1 MWCDMNIIETHSV
14 TKNYRVG
21 VGRARVRE
29 MIPPPFDRG
38 LARLFPNWWFK
49 DTFNALEDVSLTVPS
64 SSSVGLVGHNGA
76 GKTTLLKILA
86 GVTAP
91 TTGKVETRGRVA
103 GLIDAVVGF
112 HPELTGRENISF
124 LGSMHGFKRRD
135 MAAKVQQISDF
146 AEIHEMLDTPVKR
159 YSAGMSARL
168 GFATIA
174 ALEPEVLLID
184 EILAVGDANF
194 QQRCIRWLDTYR
206 NEGGTLL
213 FVSHNLGL
221 MRSMTQKVVWLDH
234 GRVVQQGPTTKVLA
248 DYARAMERRSMDAP
262 TGRKS
267 QRAAKRLMKTTG
279 MNRWGAGGARIQEV
293 HVGEPTSRY
302 GLTISINYEA
312 SHIEQGCFCLG
323 FVDEGGN
330 EVGAAVSRNVML
342 REGGGTIRC
351 EIEKLGLRNGIYFPV
366 AAILSTD
373 GTVQDRWRL
382 DRAVV
387 IERDLNILPDGFG
400 PLEIESAWSDGKGGQ
415 IELPRLSSV
424 E

>member
-1 MWCDMNIIETHSV
+1 VDIIETHSV

-29 MIPPPFDRG
+29 MVPPPFDRG
-38 LARLFPNWWFK
+38 LAKVFPNWWFK
-49 DTFNALEDVSLTVPS
+49 DTFNALEDVCLSIPS

-76 GKTTLLKILA
+76 GKTTLLKVLA

-91 TTGKVETRGRVA
+91 TTGTVQTRGRIA

-112 HPELTGRENISF
+112 HPELTGKENISF

-135 MAAKVQQISDF
+135 MAAKVQSISEF
-146 AEIHEMLDTPVKR
+146 AEIDEMLDTPVKR

-174 ALEPEVLLID
+174 ALEPEILLID

-194 QQRCIRWLDTYR
+194 QQRCARWLDEYR
-206 NEGGTLL
+206 TQGGTLL
-213 FVSHNLGL
+213 FVSHNLSL

-234 GRVVQQGPTTKVLA
+234 GKVVQEGPTATVLA
-248 DYARAMERRSMDAP
+248 EYGRAMERRSSDAAV
-262 TGRKS
+262 GGKN
-267 QRAAKRLMKTTG
+267 QRATKKLMKATG

-293 HVGEPTSRY
+293 HVGEPTNDS
-302 GLTISINYEA
+302 LTVTINYEA
-312 SHIEQGCFCLG
+312 SNIEQGYFCLG
-323 FVDEGGN
+323 FVGEGDN
-330 EVGAAVSRNVML
+330 EVGAAVSDSVML
-342 REGGGTIRC
+342 REGGGTIQC
-351 EIEKLGLRNGIYFPV
+351 EIDSLGLRSGIYFPV
-366 AAILSTD
+366 AAIISTD

-387 IERDLNILPDGFG
+387 IERDQNLLPDGFG
-400 PLEIESAWSDGKGGQ
+400 PVEISSEWSGGKGDQ
-415 IELPRLSSV
+415 VEMPRLRSV

>member
-1 MWCDMNIIETHSV
+1 MWCDVNIIETQLV

-29 MIPPPFDRG
+29 MIPPPFDTG
-38 LARLFPNWWFK
+38 LAKVFPKWWFK
-49 DTFNALEDVSLTVPS
+49 DTFNALEDVSLAIPS
-64 SSSVGLVGHNGA
+64 SSSVGLIGHNGA
-76 GKTTLLKILA
+76 GKTTLLKVLA

-91 TTGKVETRGRVA
+91 TVGEVQTRGRIA

-135 MAAKVQQISDF
+135 MAAKVQDISEF
-146 AEIHEMLDTPVKR
+146 AEIDEMLDTPVKR

-174 ALEPEVLLID
+174 ALEPEILLID

-194 QQRCIRWLDTYR
+194 QQRCIRWLDDFR
-206 NEGGTLL
+206 NDGGTLL

-234 GRVVQQGPTTKVLA
+234 GRVVQEGPTDKVLA
-248 DYARAMERRSMDAP
+248 DYARAMERRSSDAP
-262 TGRKS
+262 TGGKNR
-267 QRAAKRLMKTTG
+267 RAAKKLMKSTG

-293 HVGEPTSRY
+293 HVGEPTSEY
-302 GLTISINYEA
+302 GLTISINYQA
-312 SHIEQGCFCLG
+312 SHIEQGYFCLG
-323 FVDEGGN
+323 FVDEGGH
-330 EVGAAVSRNVML
+330 EIGAAVSRNVMF

-351 EIEKLGLRNGIYFPV
+351 EIENLGLRSGIYFPV
-366 AAILSTD
+366 AAIISTD
-373 GTVQDRWRL
+373 GTIQDRWRL

-387 IERDLNILPDGFG
+387 IERDRNVLPDGFG
-400 PLEIESAWSDGKGGQ
+400 PLQIASSWSGGKGDRV
-415 IELPRLSSV
+415 ELTRLSSV